1 MIIKKQY
8 RFLHRFNGS
17 RIINFLRVI
26 IRVIII
32 VFQCFEFGQLYPQRL
47 TPISSTKNNRIC
59 THNHNFF
66 VWYVFQVREDF
77 EHTHTHREC
86 LFRSFNVVAAWPQIK
101 CWSTFPCGSV
111 AAWPQ
116 PLKIPNIYFY

>member
-26 IRVIII
+26 IRVINI
-32 VFQCFEFGQLYPQRL
+32 VFQCFEFGQLYPQWL

-66 VWYVFQVREDF
+66 LYGLFFKLGKTLNTR
-77 EHTHTHREC
+77 THTQGVPISK
-86 LFRSFNVVAAWPQIK
+86 L
-101 CWSTFPCGSV
+101 
-111 AAWPQ
+111 
-116 PLKIPNIYFY
+116 